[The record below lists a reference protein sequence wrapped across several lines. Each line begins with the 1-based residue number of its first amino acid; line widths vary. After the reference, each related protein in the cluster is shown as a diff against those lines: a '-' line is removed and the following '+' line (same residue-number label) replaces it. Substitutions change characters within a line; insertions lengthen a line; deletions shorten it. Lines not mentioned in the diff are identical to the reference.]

1 MKKFVVFG
9 ITLLCGA
16 TLCAGPHRGGHHH
29 GNKGVRLATDIVN
42 LVGASVNTVAAVV
55 APRPTVVVAPPPP
68 VVVTP
73 PPRVVVAPPPP
84 VVVAPP
90 PPVVVAP
97 PPPVVV
103 APPPRVVVAPP
114 PRHVRHHRPAPPPR
128 YHHGRGHH
136 GGRR

>member
-1 MKKFVVFG
+1 MKKFIVFG
-9 ITLLCGA
+9 IALLCGA
-16 TLCAGPHRGGHHH
+16 TLCARPHHGGHHH
-29 GNKGVRLATDIVN
+29 GSKGVRLATDIVN

-55 APRPTVVVAPPPP
+55 APRPA
-68 VVVTP
+68 
-73 PPRVVVAPPPP
+73 VVVAPPPP

-90 PPVVVAP
+90 PRVVVAP

-114 PRHVRHHRPAPPPR
+114 PRHHRPVTHVVVAPPPRHVRHHRPVPPPR

>member
-9 ITLLCGA
+9 IALLCGA

-42 LVGASVNTVAAVV
+42 LVGASVNTVAAVA
-55 APRPTVVVAPPPP
+55 APRPA
-68 VVVTP
+68 
-73 PPRVVVAPPPP
+73 
-84 VVVAPP
+84 
-90 PPVVVAP
+90 
-97 PPPVVV
+97 VVV

-114 PRHVRHHRPAPPPR
+114 PRHVRHHRPAPPPPR

-136 GGRR
+136 SGRR